1 MPALSRPSRS
11 GLLAPLPAHWAA
23 GPVGYVAGMV
33 VLAKLARGVELT
45 YRLHSARPWL
55 VLPATLGQDALLL
68 GAVGLLSY
76 GLGKLRA
83 PRTRLLLT
91 LLLLVPIGLLLPA
104 DVVSQLLTGRPITV
118 QRLRGNEGATL
129 KDLNLLDTGD
139 LLGGIAGVTLALLLL
154 WVALRWGASSA
165 LLRRWS
171 RPRSLLVTMLVG
183 FCVALTQGAL
193 VPRTHGLDEQPVFV
207 LLGSFV
213 GHDLSGVALSDTQ
226 WRALLLPSDA
236 LPLPE
241 EAPALPAQRPKNVV
255 IFAAEGIPFK
265 DTGFDPGFN
274 RPRPGDE
281 RNGAIWPNPTPN
293 LTRRAAQHGLVFDRY
308 YANWHASIQAIFSIV
323 CSAFPPMS
331 GDIVRIKPRIDC
343 GELSENLK
351 RSGVTPGLFHSGQF
365 SFYNKLALLG
375 RRGYA
380 IELDS
385 EELAKT
391 SRRSRQQWGIDD
403 RAMTDATVQWVDS
416 LPKGQP
422 FAALLIAITAHYPY
436 WVPRDFKRPFTGG
449 SRHERFLNAV
459 AFQDQVFEDLVRAFE
474 RRGLYQDTLFVWLGD
489 HGHYVAEPERETPGL
504 RGFYE
509 PNLHTPLLLLSPRLF
524 PEGSLPAEARVNSR
538 LGSHVDLLPTILDVL
553 GVAPDSRH
561 SGQSLLAPGFEQR
574 RMFFGADDGR
584 YAGFIEG
591 WHKYALE
598 VRTGRS
604 EYYDLRKDPDELHDL
619 SAKQPDRMKSLR
631 ADTLRFARGVQAR
644 IEQAPLLEEDVS
656 VAKVYDLF
664 MDNVR
669 VASGERDHPLP
680 CTRGPEPS
688 CPGIGAVLRVGTK
701 KVQWEKRRCVMVMVP
716 QQGSVELTVS
726 APDLL
731 DLLTGTMVALPNE
744 PKNRPSVKIITT
756 ADGGRSTAQ
765 VLTSEASIH
774 LHHPKAK
781 KELRFAFEQLATAKA
796 PGEVCLQLTA
806 LVSP

>member
-1 MPALSRPSRS
+1 M
-11 GLLAPLPAHWAA
+11 
-23 GPVGYVAGMV
+23 GYVAGMV

-45 YRLHSARPWL
+45 FRLHSARPWL
-55 VLPATLGQDALLL
+55 ILPVTLGQDALLL
-68 GAVGLLSY
+68 GAVGLLGY

-118 QRLRGNEGATL
+118 QRLRGDEGATL

-139 LLGGIAGVTLALLLL
+139 LLGGIAGITLALVLL
-154 WVALRWGASSA
+154 WIALRWGARSA
-165 LLRRWS
+165 LLRRWA
-171 RPRSLLVTMLVG
+171 RPRSLLVTMLLG
-183 FCVALTQGAL
+183 FCASLAQSAL

-226 WRALLLPSDA
+226 WRALLAPSEG
-236 LPLPE
+236 LTPPP

-281 RNGAIWPNPTPN
+281 RKGAIWPNPTPN

-343 GELSENLK
+343 GELSESMK
-351 RSGVTPGLFHSGQF
+351 RGGVTSGLFHAGQF

-375 RRGYA
+375 RRQYA

-385 EELAKT
+385 EELVKT
-391 SRRSRQQWGIDD
+391 SKRSRQQWGIDD
-403 RAMTDATVQWVDS
+403 RAMTDATLAWVDS
-416 LPKGQP
+416 LPKGKP
-422 FAALLIAITAHYPY
+422 FAALLIAISAHYPY
-436 WVPRDFKRPFTGG
+436 WVPRDFKRPFKGNA
-449 SRHERFLNAV
+449 RHERFLNAV
-459 AFQDQVFEDLVRAFE
+459 AFQDQAFEELVRGFE
-474 RRGLYQDTLFVWLGD
+474 QRGLYEDTLFVWLGD

-509 PNLHTPLLLLSPRLF
+509 PNLHTPLLLLNPRLF
-524 PEGSLPAEARVNSR
+524 PESLPAKSRVNGR
-538 LGSHVDLLPTILDVL
+538 LASHVDLLPTMLDVL
-553 GVAPDSRH
+553 GIAPDPRH
-561 SGQSLLAPGFEQR
+561 MGQSLLSPGFEQR
-574 RMFFGADDGR
+574 RMYFGADDGH

-598 VRTGRS
+598 LRTGRS
-604 EYYDLRKDPDELHDL
+604 EYYDLRSDPDELRDL
-619 SAKQPDRMKSLR
+619 SAREPARMHGYR
-631 ADTLRFARGVQAR
+631 EDALRFARGLQAR
-644 IEQAPLLEEDVS
+644 IEQAPVLEEAVS
-656 VAKVYDLF
+656 VVKVYDLF
-664 MDNVR
+664 MEHVR
-669 VASGERDHPLP
+669 VASGERDHALP
-680 CTRGPEPS
+680 CTSGRNPS
-688 CPGIGAVLRVGTK
+688 CAGIGEVLRLATK
-701 KVQWEKRRCVMVMVP
+701 RVQWEKRRCVMVRMP
-716 QQGSVELTVS
+716 AQGVVELTVT
-726 APDLL
+726 APDVL
-731 DLLTGTMVALPNE
+731 DLLTGTMVALPNQ
-744 PKNRPSVKIITT
+744 PKDRQNVRVTTT
-756 ADGGRSTAQ
+756 ADDRRPDLQ
-765 VLTSEASIH
+765 ILTPEAAIH
-774 LHHPKAK
+774 VRHPKAK
-781 KELRFAFEQLATAKA
+781 QQLRFAFEQLPGATTPA
-796 PGEVCLQLTA
+796 EVCLQLTA